1 MAISNFCSKCGACLP
16 ANNTCERCTDQEL
29 TDKQPLSFFGFVI
42 FVSDA
47 IVVISVLM
55 FVYGFFIEPSFLGVI
70 AIWIFLPFA
79 LFSAAGRAVR
89 VARGKDE

>member
-1 MAISNFCSKCGACLP
+1 M
-16 ANNTCERCTDQEL
+16 
-29 TDKQPLSFFGFVI
+29 
-42 FVSDA
+42 SDA